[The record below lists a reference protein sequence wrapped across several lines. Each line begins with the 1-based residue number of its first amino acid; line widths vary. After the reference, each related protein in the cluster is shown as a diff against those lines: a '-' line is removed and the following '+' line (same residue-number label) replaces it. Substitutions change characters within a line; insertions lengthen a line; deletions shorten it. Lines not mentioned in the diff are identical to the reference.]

1 MNGQKKSPGGN
12 RGLRVKRDVQ
22 VGAATP
28 TSQSS
33 TRRAEP
39 WQDEEEAVLSAM
51 KRQGAT
57 DLEVARALGR
67 SRSAVNR
74 HVAAL
79 GMRMVPKGLPL
90 PEVRSIPVPVLAQGV
105 VYRLRDRRCKARR
118 GARQNPVGLF
128 SREKVERRAELL
140 GIQRCA
146 AGTLYL
152 FRDVDSGCRLAYTNR
167 DFVDLEVGVGA

>member
-1 MNGQKKSPGGN
+1 MTEKKGAPVGTGAAGTG
-12 RGLRVKRDVQ
+12 RAK

-39 WQDEEEAVLSAM
+39 
-51 KRQGAT
+51 
-57 DLEVARALGR
+57 
-67 SRSAVNR
+67 
-74 HVAAL
+74 
-79 GMRMVPKGLPL
+79 
-90 PEVRSIPVPVLAQGV
+90 
-105 VYRLRDRRCKARR
+105 C
-118 GARQNPVGLF
+118 
-128 SREKVERRAELL
+128 AELL